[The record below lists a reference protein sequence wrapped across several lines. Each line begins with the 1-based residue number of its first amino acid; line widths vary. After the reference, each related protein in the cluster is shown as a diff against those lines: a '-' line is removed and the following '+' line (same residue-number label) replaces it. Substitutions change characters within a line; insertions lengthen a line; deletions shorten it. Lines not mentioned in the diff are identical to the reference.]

1 MNKGKLLLTAV
12 VVFYILNVIFD
23 MYYVT
28 SAIALFY
35 YGKHVLILLVS
46 IIILA
51 INFKNLKNNLI
62 AIPKEIHFLTSLFLL
77 KTVIN
82 LFRLAEPKMLIY
94 VIQDVS
100 IIFFIYA
107 VLMIAD
113 KGNFIFIQRVVFRT
127 TSILLLLTF
136 IFSLLNGV
144 ELFEVWAR
152 WRFIFGFDHPGYLG
166 SIIAVS
172 LMASA
177 PILFNKEYRKPLD
190 IFLQI
195 SMLIFLLLNYSRNAI
210 LVVLIYIGLLLI
222 FKYKKQINIKFIY
235 TFMLSLTSVIL
246 LVSIL
251 FFEFINTLSSL
262 RLSIWVNFIKDT
274 LFQGGNFLFGNG
286 FWVNENADILSRM
299 HVDNYY
305 LEFIYESGFL
315 LFVLFFIVLNLIFI
329 YLAKAKGNFIKY
341 SLSSFLGIVAYGF
354 FDSSFLTFGSIISV
368 YLWFNILYG
377 LEINFDNKEWS

>member
-12 VVFYILNVIFD
+12 VVLYILNVIFD

-62 AIPKEIHFLTSLFLL
+62 AIPKEIHFLASLFLL

-113 KGNFIFIQRVVFRT
+113 KGNFILIQRVVFRT

-329 YLAKAKGNFIKY
+329 YLAKAKGTFIKY

-377 LEINFDNKEWS
+377 LEINFDNKERS